1 MKQAREREHL
11 YFIWF
16 NAIGI
21 TTATC
26 FGYLNIVTGMN
37 FIAGL
42 VELVVAVI
50 ALLNLII
57 VLKFKNFQIGICV
70 LLLIMLLL
78 LLTLSVTGGLGKT
91 GLLWYFTYPVL
102 TFGLTNSRR
111 ALFWIAG
118 LLLSTISLNLY
129 FAFQIP
135 PSTIFSMLEIQQLVV
150 AMSIVSALMYL
161 YKSQQE
167 YEEAQLAEKVNEISL
182 MNSILEH
189 EQLSE
194 SNLQQELLRF
204 KLAVENAHDM
214 IVITDKDG
222 YLLYANPALERTTGF
237 TRKEVEGIKA
247 GVLWGNQMSKEFYQ
261 RLWRTIKQEKKA
273 YIGEFQNLRKNGQK
287 YIALATI
294 SPILG
299 LDQEVQYFI
308 GVERDITKE
317 KELED
322 QKNEFISFSAH
333 QLRTPVTSLK
343 WYTDILLDGTVGQ
356 LTPQQVEVAQKLQTT
371 VARIQEL
378 THEFLDI
385 SRLENGKLIIK
396 NQLTSIPPLLQSVV
410 EETKHYFEAKQQ
422 SVEITCSESDFS
434 LNIDPAIFRQILINL
449 LTNASKYSHEHA
461 VIYIRCHRTSDAF
474 QIAVQDQGIGISSED
489 EKKIF
494 AKFFRASNARETT
507 ASGNGL
513 GLFFIKKVI
522 ETVGGKIT
530 FTSKLG
536 EGTTFTIHIPTDGWK
551 ETQGQA

>member
-1 MKQAREREHL
+1 MKQVREREHL

-26 FGYLNIVTGMN
+26 FGYLNIVTGLN

-42 VELVVAVI
+42 AELVVAVI
-50 ALLNLII
+50 ALINLII
-57 VLKFKNFQIGICV
+57 VLKFKKFQIGICV
-70 LLLIMLLL
+70 LLLIMLIL
-78 LLTLSVTGGLGKT
+78 LLTLSVTGGLGNT

-111 ALFWIAG
+111 ALFWIAA
-118 LLLSTISLNLY
+118 LLLSTLSLNLY
-129 FAFQIP
+129 FSLQIP
-135 PSTIFSMLEIQQLVV
+135 LGAIFSMLEIQQLVV

-167 YEEAQLAEKVNEISL
+167 YEEAQLAEKINEISL

-237 TRKEVEGIKA
+237 TYKEAEGVKA

-261 RLWRTIKQEKKA
+261 QLWHTIKQEKKA
-273 YIGEFQNLRKNGQK
+273 FIGEFHNLRKDGQK

-299 LDQEVQYFI
+299 LDQQVQYFV

-343 WYTDILLDGTVGQ
+343 WYTDILLDGTVGA
-356 LTPQQVEVAQKLQTT
+356 LTPQQVEVAQKLQAT
-371 VARIQEL
+371 VVRIQEL
-378 THEFLDI
+378 THEFLDV

-396 NQLTSIPPLLQSVV
+396 NQPTSIPPLLHSVV
-410 EETKHYFEAKQQ
+410 EETKHYFDAKQQ

-461 VIYIRCHRTSDAF
+461 VIYIRCHYTSETF
-474 QIAVQDQGIGISSED
+474 KIEVQDQGIGISPED

-494 AKFFRASNARETT
+494 AKFFRAPNARETT

-536 EGTTFTIHIPTDGWK
+536 EGTTFTIHIPSNGWK
-551 ETQGQA
+551 ETSNQL